1 MLLGLSRV
9 CARQARLDRVES
21 GIVYFLRPYKSG
33 SEIRREMR
41 IIEYGKKYRKDMHVS
56 TMAEWEPIKLS
67 MKMRD
72 VIVSKIKRNTIFCS
86 SNSGRNRDCASIILI
101 LKRRNY

>member
-1 MLLGLSRV
+1 
-9 CARQARLDRVES
+9 
-21 GIVYFLRPYKSG
+21 
-33 SEIRREMR
+33 MR

-86 SNSGRNRDCASIILI
+86 PNFLNSSSVQHQQGWAGTDIMQA
-101 LKRRNY
+101 